1 MPSTASTADT
11 SAPAPTPLNSIATPP
26 ALVSITLAT
35 IALALPMLVAY
46 NLPPSATFLNQ
57 AAALIGWAGWL
68 VVLAGS
74 MHGPAWPPR
83 ASGGAAAAGPLAALQ
98 IAMGLLLLASLASP
112 LWTQLPW
119 SLALSGA
126 GLIGAAMLAAQ
137 VAAALRMAGHSH
149 AAFRAFC
156 IGMVVAGVASSLI
169 GIIQVYVPAWAD
181 GDWIA
186 RSGIAGIAVGNMRQ
200 PNHLSSLLLWSL
212 IAVVWLGDARVL
224 RRGAVALIGLL
235 LVFGVVLSGSRTG
248 VLGVGMLALWGVLD
262 KRLSRPARWLLVL
275 APVAY
280 ALFWF
285 GASAWADHSQ
295 QVFGG
300 EKRFTTKGDISS
312 SRYGIWANTLALIRM
327 HPWVGVGFGE
337 FNFAWTLTPFPGRPV
352 AFFDHTHNL
361 PLQFAVEMGLP
372 LAGVVLA
379 LLAWALWAAFARA
392 KGAGNAAALASGTA
406 LAPPRDRIDGNSEDD
421 APMLRAAFMMVLM
434 VLVHSLLE
442 YPLWYAY
449 FLLPAAFAFGLCL
462 AGPAQADRL
471 AASPAEASSTGA
483 EPSRPQVDEA
493 TRPLLI
499 AALLLMLG
507 SIGSVADYVRVV
519 VIFAPPDNAPPLAQ
533 RINDGR
539 RSVFFAHHADYAAA
553 TTTEHPSQAMA
564 SFLRAPHYLL
574 DSRLMTAWATALNEA
589 GDTEHARYIAQR
601 LKEFRNEQ
609 AAPFFAPCDTPASSP
624 PFQCAPPARGFVY
637 EDFR

>member
-1 MPSTASTADT
+1 MRQECSAGLRVQAGPRRVIDNRPMQTTPSPER
-11 SAPAPTPLNSIATPP
+11 APVSSSVVLACIA
-26 ALVSITLAT
+26 IG
-35 IALALPMLVAY
+35 LPMILAFNV
-46 NLPPSATFLNQ
+46 PPSATFLNQ
-57 AAALIGWAGWL
+57 AAALIGWSGWL
-68 VVLAGS
+68 TLLAGS
-74 MHGPAWPPR
+74 QTRRTWPLAP
-83 ASGGAAAAGPLAALQ
+83 GQGGPLAALQ
-98 IAMGLLLLASLASP
+98 AAMALLLASALAAP
-112 LWTQLPW
+112 LWTGLPW
-119 SLALSGA
+119 SLSLSSA
-126 GLIGAAMLAAQ
+126 GLIGAGMLAAQ
-137 VAAALRMAGHSH
+137 LAAVLRAEGHGRS
-149 AAFRAFC
+149 AFSAFC
-156 IGMVVAGVASSLI
+156 IGMLVAGVASSLI
-169 GIIQVYVPAWAD
+169 GIVQVYLPGWAD
-181 GDWIA
+181 GYWIA
-186 RSGIAGIAVGNMRQ
+186 RTSFPGRAVGNMRQ

-212 IAVVWLGDARVL
+212 IAVVWLGDARLL
-224 RRGAVALIGLL
+224 RRAAVVVVGLL

-248 VLGVGMLALWGVLD
+248 ALGMGMLALWGMLD
-262 KRLSRPARWLLVL
+262 KRLSRPARWLLML

-280 ALFWF
+280 ALFWL

-300 EKRFTTKGDISS
+300 ETRFTTKGDISS

-372 LAGVVLA
+372 LAGAVLA
-379 LLAWALWAAFARA
+379 LLAWALWGAFASA
-392 KGAGNAAALASGTA
+392 KGPSGGAAAAGS
-406 LAPPRDRIDGNSEDD
+406 PPDSIGGENATDD

-462 AGPAQADRL
+462 AGPAQAGGL
-471 AASPAEASSTGA
+471 AVSPAA
-483 EPSRPQVDEA
+483 EPANGAAPPKEA

-519 VIFAPPDNAPPLAQ
+519 AIFAPPDNAPPLAQ
-533 RINDGR
+533 RIIEGR

-553 TTTEHPSQAMA
+553 TTAEHPSQAMA

-574 DSRLMTAWATALNEA
+574 DSRLMSAWATALNEA

-601 LKEFRNEQ
+601 LKEFRNQQ
-609 AAPFFAPCDTPASSP
+609 AAPFFAPCDAPASSP

>member
-1 MPSTASTADT
+1 MHS
-11 SAPAPTPLNSIATPP
+11 TPLPERSTGNLGAPG
-26 ALVSITLAT
+26 AVSAVLAC
-35 IALALPMLVAY
+35 IALGLPMILAFNV
-46 NLPPSATFLNQ
+46 PPSATFLNQ
-57 AAALIGWAGWL
+57 AAALIGWGGWL
-68 VVLAGS
+68 TLLAGACTRGTWPLARG
-74 MHGPAWPPR
+74 HG
-83 ASGGAAAAGPLAALQ
+83 GPLAALQ
-98 IAMGLLLLASLASP
+98 AGMALLLTSALAAP
-112 LWTQLPW
+112 LWTGLPW
-119 SLALSGA
+119 SLALSSA
-126 GLIGAAMLAAQ
+126 GLIGAGMLAAQ
-137 VAAALRMAGHSH
+137 LAAVLQAEGHGRS
-149 AAFRAFC
+149 AFRAFC

-169 GIIQVYVPAWAD
+169 GIVQVYVPAWAD
-181 GDWIA
+181 GDWVA
-186 RSGIAGIAVGNMRQ
+186 RSSIVGRAVGNMRQ

-212 IAVVWLGDARVL
+212 IAVVWLGDARL
-224 RRGAVALIGLL
+224 LGRGAVALIGVL
-235 LVFGVVLSGSRTG
+235 LVFGVVLSASRTG
-248 VLGVGMLALWGVLD
+248 ALGVGMLALWGMLD

-280 ALFWF
+280 GVLWL
-285 GASAWADHSQ
+285 GASAWADHSH

-300 EKRFTTKGDISS
+300 ETRFTTKGDISS

-372 LAGVVLA
+372 LAGTVLA
-379 LLAWALWAAFARA
+379 LLAWALWVAFARA
-392 KGAGNAAALASGTA
+392 KGPRSAARKRST
-406 LAPPRDRIDGNSEDD
+406 DD
-421 APMLRAAFMMVLM
+421 TPMLRAAFMMVLM

-462 AGPAQADRL
+462 AGPVSADGV
-471 AASPAEASSTGA
+471 AASHPAGLAGNDL
-483 EPSRPQVDEA
+483 PPRLPPKDA

-507 SIGSVADYVRVV
+507 SIGSVVDYVRVV
-519 VIFAPPDNAPPLAQ
+519 AIFAPPENAPPLAQ
-533 RINDGR
+533 RIDEGR

-553 TTTEHPSQAMA
+553 TTAEHPSQAMA
-564 SFLRAPHYLL
+564 SFLHAPHYLL

-589 GDTEHARYIAQR
+589 GDTEHARYVAQR

-609 AAPFFAPCDTPASSP
+609 AAPFFAPCDAPASSP
-624 PFQCAPPARGFVY
+624 PFQCAPPTRAFVY

>member
-1 MPSTASTADT
+1 MRPDASTVLPLPVHNPADRL
-11 SAPAPTPLNSIATPP
+11 PAF
-26 ALVSITLAT
+26 VSVLLAT

-57 AAALIGWAGWL
+57 AAALIGWGGWL
-68 VVLAGS
+68 TVLAGS

-83 ASGGAAAAGPLAALQ
+83 AAHGGPGAGPLAALQ
-98 IAMGLLLLASLASP
+98 VAMGLLLLASLASP

-126 GLIGAAMLAAQ
+126 GLIAAAMLAAQ
-137 VAAALRMAGHSH
+137 VAAALRVAGRSRS
-149 AAFRAFC
+149 AFRAFC
-156 IGMVVAGVASSLI
+156 IGMVVAGVASCVV
-169 GIIQVYVPAWAD
+169 GIVQVYLPAWAD

-186 RSGIAGIAVGNMRQ
+186 RSGIPGRAVGNMRQ

-212 IAVVWLGDARVL
+212 IAVVWLGDSRLL

-248 VLGVGMLALWGVLD
+248 ALGVGMLAMWGLLD
-262 KRLSRPARWLLVL
+262 KRLSRPARWMLVL

-280 ALFWF
+280 GLLWL
-285 GASAWADHSQ
+285 GASAWADHSH

-300 EKRFTTKGDISS
+300 ETRFTTKGDISS
-312 SRYGIWANTLALIRM
+312 SRYGIWSNTLALIRM

-372 LAGVVLA
+372 LAGAVLA
-379 LLAWALWAAFARA
+379 LLAWALWGAFARA
-392 KGAGNAAALASGTA
+392 KWSGTGANAAGSAPDGT
-406 LAPPRDRIDGNSEDD
+406 DCKDGTDD
-421 APMLRAAFMMVLM
+421 APMLRAAFVMVLM

-462 AGPAQADRL
+462 AGPAQADVL
-471 AASPAEASSTGA
+471 AAGPAA
-483 EPSRPQVDEA
+483 EPASGDAPTRLPPEEA

-507 SIGSVADYVRVV
+507 SMGSVADYVRVV

-533 RINDGR
+533 RIDEGR

-609 AAPFFAPCDTPASSP
+609 AAPFFAPCDAPASSP
-624 PFQCAPPARGFVY
+624 PFQCVLPARGFVY